1 MDALAKAYW
10 ADTVLE
16 YEGGNIELENEYW
29 TFSINDSKV
38 SSYLD
43 KEIFEHVH
51 GAAQVHRWE
60 RKRRLPETATR
71 KVNWDACEQA
81 MKSLPLNRRHWVVKH
96 VAGHCGVNSKLKEW
110 KMRES
115 DECPMCEEVETA

>member
-1 MDALAKAYW
+1 MAAADFDMVLSLCRKIKACPVVLHPLHVKGHQDDDGTVKLSHYALLNVKMDALVKAYW
-10 ADTVLE
+10 ADTVLD

-51 GAAQVHRWE
+51 GAAQVH
-60 RKRRLPETATR
+60 
-71 KVNWDACEQA
+71 
-81 MKSLPLNRRHWVVKH
+81 
-96 VAGHCGVNSKLKEW
+96 
-110 KMRES
+110 
-115 DECPMCEEVETA
+115 

>member
-1 MDALAKAYW
+1 VKGQQDDDGMVKLSRYALLNVKMDALAKAYW

-51 GAAQVHRWE
+51 GAAQVH
-60 RKRRLPETATR
+60 
-71 KVNWDACEQA
+71 
-81 MKSLPLNRRHWVVKH
+81 
-96 VAGHCGVNSKLKEW
+96 
-110 KMRES
+110 
-115 DECPMCEEVETA
+115 